1 MKPSSF
7 FISNPC
13 LPKPYH
19 LHFVMYTKAHESQ
32 NIFPNFAEHFNN
44 MNPFDVA
51 QIRQDFPILE
61 RSVYNKPLVYLDNGA
76 SSQKPNL
83 VIEGVRDYYAHEH
96 ANIHR
101 GVHHLSQVA
110 TDKYEQARETI
121 TKAINAKHSPEV
133 IFTKGATE
141 SINLVAFSFGELLQK
156 GDEILIS
163 HMEHHANIVPWQM
176 LCERKGTVLKVIPM
190 LENGT
195 LDLQAF
201 DTLLTEK
208 TKLLAVVHISNS
220 LGTVNPVKMM
230 IQKAHAVGAKVL
242 IDAAQSIQH
251 QKVDVQDLDC
261 DFLVFSGHKVF
272 APTGTGILYGKEEI
286 LNEMTPYQG
295 GGDMIERVTFERTT
309 YNTLPHKFEAGTP
322 HISGGIGL
330 GLAFEYLNSID
341 FEGAMQHEK
350 ALLKYATEKLL
361 IIDGLRIYGTAPEKA
376 STISF
381 LLDGAHPFDVG
392 VLLDK
397 QGIAVRTG
405 HHCTQPIMDYYGIPG
420 TVRASFA
427 FYNTFDEVDAFH
439 KALERAAGILR

>member
-1 MKPSSF
+1 M
-7 FISNPC
+7 I
-13 LPKPYH
+13 
-19 LHFVMYTKAHESQ
+19 
-32 NIFPNFAEHFNN
+32 
-44 MNPFDVA
+44 PFDIQ
-51 QIRQDFPILE
+51 QIRKDFPILTQT
-61 RSVYNKPLVYLDNGA
+61 VYNKPLVYLDNGA
-76 SSQKPNL
+76 SSQKPSA
-83 VIEGVRDYYAHEH
+83 VIDGIKAYYENEN

-101 GVHHLSQVA
+101 GVHYLSQKA
-110 TDKYEQARETI
+110 TDKYEAARTTI
-121 TKAINAKHSPEV
+121 ASAINAKHNHEV

-176 LCERKGTVLKVIPM
+176 LCDRKGTVLKVIPM

-195 LDLQAF
+195 LDMAAF
-201 DTLLTEK
+201 DALLTDK
-208 TKLLAVVHISNS
+208 TKLLAVVHVSNT
-220 LGTVNPVKMM
+220 LGTINPIEEM
-230 IQKAHAVGAKVL
+230 IQKAHQVGAKVL
-242 IDAAQSIQH
+242 IDASQSIQH
-251 QKVDVQDLDC
+251 KRLDVQALNC
-261 DFLVFSGHKVF
+261 DFLGFSGHKVF
-272 APTGTGILYGKEEI
+272 APTGTGILYGKEEV
-286 LNEMTPYQG
+286 LNAMPPYQG
-295 GGDMIERVTFERTT
+295 GGDMIDRVTFEKTT

-330 GLAFEYLNSID
+330 GLAFEYLNNID
-341 FEGAMQHEK
+341 FEGAMNHEK

-361 IIDGLRIYGTAPEKA
+361 TIDGLRIYGTAPEKA

-381 LLDGAHPFDVG
+381 LIDGAHPFDVG

-405 HHCTQPIMDYYGIPG
+405 HHCTQPIMDFYKIPG

-427 FYNTFDEVDAFH
+427 FYNTFDEVDALH